1 MQGALQTRRC
11 AKHKAGAM
19 TMSDLAL
26 AFIAG
31 GAALMY
37 VGVAYEQ
44 WKIKYNQ
51 KKKRDEGDY

>member
-1 MQGALQTRRC
+1 
-11 AKHKAGAM
+11 M

-26 AFIAG
+26 AFLAG

-37 VGVAYEQ
+37 VGVMYEQ

-51 KKKRDEGDY
+51 KKRRHEGDC

>member
-1 MQGALQTRRC
+1 MQEGLQ
-11 AKHKAGAM
+11 M